1 MYMDKDLIEDK
12 LHHLIDQFNE
22 RKVNH
27 RDFYFV
33 LLSTLYI
40 HFMMETRELVR
51 YYSLAISIK
60 GFNFD
65 KTSSVVN

>member
-1 MYMDKDLIEDK
+1 MDKDLIENK

-33 LLSTLYI
+33 LLSTIYI
-40 HFMMETRELVR
+40 HFMMET
-51 YYSLAISIK
+51 
-60 GFNFD
+60 
-65 KTSSVVN
+65 

>member
-33 LLSTLYI
+33 LLSTIYI
-40 HFMMETRELVR
+40 HFMMETRELVK
-51 YYSLAISIK
+51 YYSLAISIE

-65 KTSSVVN
+65 KTSSIVN